1 MLNKIITVDLHI
13 HSKASLYKEDP
24 NIVAESDIDHLDT
37 LFSKLQD
44 NHVALF
50 SITDHNTLDAGL
62 YEAIQD
68 KILSGSYADIK
79 GIIPGIEFD
88 VKFKEDGKPCHI
100 MAYFD
105 TKDYRKI
112 EKGVLNPKLD
122 INTKY
127 NPNQFG
133 QILHKIGVPVIL
145 IAFQRKSLDANQ
157 SGGKNSFSDAVD
169 NVFEMLEVG
178 YISGFDVQKPDVEGM
193 VLNSLHSFS
202 SSTQQKVGMLIASDC
217 HQWSAYPAHDS
228 GRKQCS
234 ISFSKIKS
242 LPTFKGLLMA
252 LTSPETRFS
261 RIENTSRSVI
271 KSFSY
276 GENEENK
283 IELSPGINVIVGENG
298 SGKSTLL
305 GFLTKSDNSTYE
317 KKIVAKNKL
326 SKDDLVDDEV
336 YVKQSELIDEYRNGD
351 LTSYGIYK
359 NAFPEID
366 TTDFSQELRLYIQ
379 SIQDAVKVHIDA
391 EAQLR
396 SKATDIYFVERK
408 TTFNVTI
415 HTGKLS
421 IADTTKD
428 SERLAALTTILRELD
443 SELDNPYYIQSEKD
457 ILNTIKNGIKGLTDS
472 IQTRE
477 QNNDNIV
484 DVQNLLVHEIKQY
497 NLQLQQL
504 ITSEDQETQRYERSL
519 GQLQLNILQRVKAK
533 NELVS
538 VLPSFPDFKNLVN
551 INSRS
556 NAVGG
561 FIFCSYATFID
572 EIDLLEENLCERLF
586 TKASRIKHFSDLSAL
601 DTEENWVEYVKGAT
615 KVNDVK
621 PSLANSLGRF
631 IEEKGNIKHEI
642 KRQGTGN
649 VVRGSTL
656 GEQALIY
663 YEALTDSPS
672 KDSTVFFFDQPED
685 NISNKKIV
693 ERLNPVIGRLRDL
706 HQVIFVTH
714 NPLMVVNLDVDNVVF
729 LESTKIGKERVLQLS
744 ASSGCLEDE
753 ENNILE
759 KVANQMDGGEEAVEK
774 RLKRYGH

>member
-1 MLNKIITVDLHI
+1 
-13 HSKASLYKEDP
+13 
-24 NIVAESDIDHLDT
+24 
-37 LFSKLQD
+37 
-44 NHVALF
+44 
-50 SITDHNTLDAGL
+50 
-62 YEAIQD
+62 
-68 KILSGSYADIK
+68 
-79 GIIPGIEFD
+79 
-88 VKFKEDGKPCHI
+88 
-100 MAYFD
+100 
-105 TKDYRKI
+105 
-112 EKGVLNPKLD
+112 
-122 INTKY
+122 
-127 NPNQFG
+127 
-133 QILHKIGVPVIL
+133 
-145 IAFQRKSLDANQ
+145 
-157 SGGKNSFSDAVD
+157 
-169 NVFEMLEVG
+169 
-178 YISGFDVQKPDVEGM
+178 
-193 VLNSLHSFS
+193 
-202 SSTQQKVGMLIASDC
+202 
-217 HQWSAYPAHDS
+217 
-228 GRKQCS
+228 
-234 ISFSKIKS
+234 
-242 LPTFKGLLMA
+242 
-252 LTSPETRFS
+252 
-261 RIENTSRSVI
+261 
-271 KSFSY
+271 
-276 GENEENK
+276 
-283 IELSPGINVIVGENG
+283 
-298 SGKSTLL
+298 
-305 GFLTKSDNSTYE
+305 
-317 KKIVAKNKL
+317 
-326 SKDDLVDDEV
+326 
-336 YVKQSELIDEYRNGD
+336 
-351 LTSYGIYK
+351 
-359 NAFPEID
+359 
-366 TTDFSQELRLYIQ
+366 
-379 SIQDAVKVHIDA
+379 
-391 EAQLR
+391 
-396 SKATDIYFVERK
+396 
-408 TTFNVTI
+408 
-415 HTGKLS
+415 
-421 IADTTKD
+421 
-428 SERLAALTTILRELD
+428 
-443 SELDNPYYIQSEKD
+443 
-457 ILNTIKNGIKGLTDS
+457 
-472 IQTRE
+472 
-477 QNNDNIV
+477 
-484 DVQNLLVHEIKQY
+484 
-497 NLQLQQL
+497 
-504 ITSEDQETQRYERSL
+504 
-519 GQLQLNILQRVKAK
+519 LQRVKAK